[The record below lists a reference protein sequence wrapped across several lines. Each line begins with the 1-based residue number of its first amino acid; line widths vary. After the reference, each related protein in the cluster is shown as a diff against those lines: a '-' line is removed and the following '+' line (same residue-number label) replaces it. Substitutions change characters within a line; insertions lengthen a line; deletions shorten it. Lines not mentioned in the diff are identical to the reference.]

1 MGLAFA
7 PSAGVVEFEG
17 FSQGVAPW
25 KRGCLNGV
33 SVHEIDVTS
42 PRYFKPREVCRL
54 LGLTEEQLRYRR
66 SRGQIRAQRYGSVW
80 RYPAEDIL
88 RQQRETQARL
98 AEEPGERDAIAVA
111 MVNDG
116 ASDGE
121 IIETLKLSLERVAAL
136 RATLR
141 KDDAVTAPGAP
152 PAARSSRSVVVDDDR
167 DETRIRERYEAR
179 RELLAARRRAGYAPE
194 PPPPLPKR
202 KG

>member
-1 MGLAFA
+1 MC
-7 PSAGVVEFEG
+7 
-17 FSQGVAPW
+17 
-25 KRGCLNGV
+25 K
-33 SVHEIDVTS
+33 
-42 PRYFKPREVCRL
+42 L
-54 LGLTEEQLRYRR
+54 LGITYLQLRYRR
-66 SRGQIRAQRYGSVW
+66 RHGQIRAQRFGGVY
-80 RYPAEDIL
+80 RYPADEIL

-121 IIETLKLSLERVAAL
+121 IIQTLKLSLERVAAL
-136 RATLR
+136 RAALR
-141 KDDAVTAPGAP
+141 KDDGAASSPGAP
-152 PAARSSRSVVVDDDR
+152 PAARSSRSVEVDDDR
-167 DETRIRERYEAR
+167 DEARIRERYEAR